1 MMENA
6 VIHPEQSE
14 KSAINIEQA
23 ARSTWMTEFSVTL
36 LAVNSVYLILFSK
49 DVNDNR
55 PTFERDTFEITVAEN
70 LSKDS
75 QILPLNAVDLDRGKN
90 GRLLYEMVEAGPEV
104 TEYVG
109 LLPNSGIL
117 FLKKELD
124 YEKAQSMEFAV
135 QERILPLPKK
145 H

>member
-1 MMENA
+1 M
-6 VIHPEQSE
+6 
-14 KSAINIEQA
+14 
-23 ARSTWMTEFSVTL
+23 
-36 LAVNSVYLILFSK
+36 
-49 DVNDNR
+49 
-55 PTFERDTFEITVAEN
+55 FEITVAEN

-90 GRLLYEMVEAGPEV
+90 GRLLYEMLEAGPEV

-117 FLKKELD
+117 YLKKELD
-124 YEKAQSMEFAV
+124 YEKIQSLEFGV
-135 QERILPLPKK
+135 QEWTTLSLSLYSRIFFLGGDTPLCIYLVVTDY